1 MARHVRIK
9 GYEVIQPDLSI
20 SFRKPA
26 SVCFVYGI
34 HSFRERNGDAGRYGR
49 LVLALPL
56 SYPMSY
62 AMCGDKHE
70 FESQSCFPPADTH
83 QNTILN

>member
-20 SFRKPA
+20 SFGKPA
-26 SVCFVYGI
+26 NLRFVYRI
-34 HSFRERNGDAGRYGR
+34 HSLRKRDSDPRGYGR

-56 SYPMSY
+56 SYPMCY
-62 AMCGDKHE
+62 AMCGDKHG
-70 FESQSCFPPADTH
+70 F
-83 QNTILN
+83 